1 MQFIFTA
8 AVKRY
13 YENERRK
20 QKENQDG
27 MESYVEE
34 QSKRRK
40 YRSRRHRVC
49 IMYTIMSMVL
59 KILFYNRHLKKD
71 LRL

>member
-1 MQFIFTA
+1 MRM
-8 AVKRY
+8 K
-13 YENERRK
+13 E
-20 QKENQDG
+20 ENQDG

-59 KILFYNRHLKKD
+59 KILFYNVFSFCCSGSALNKYIKILDIRTS
-71 LRL
+71 